1 MANRFI
7 DAHECSHH
15 CNISN
20 EFGNLWRCQGS
31 GMLHVCDVNCS
42 QRIPLDR
49 WSSICKVSRK
59 VFPPLQGCAME
70 TEDLARKRSAEGD
83 INLQRKRS
91 LASA

>member
-49 WSSICKVSRK
+49 
-59 VFPPLQGCAME
+59 
-70 TEDLARKRSAEGD
+70 KRSAEGD